1 MVFNFISED
10 GTSGAEDICRCLNN
24 ILNIPEGS
32 IPLARGLGINWRNL
46 SQIPPDLENDI
57 ATEIIE
63 KIEEYE
69 PRVSVNEV
77 TFTYGDEGVAI
88 VNILLVK
95 GEERSEI

>member
-10 GTSGAEDICRCLNN
+10 GTSEAEDIRRCLNN

-32 IPLARGLGINWRNL
+32 IPLNRGLGISWRNL

-69 PRVSVNEV
+69 PRVAVNEV
-77 TFTYGDEGVAI
+77 TFTYGDEGVAVI
-88 VNILLVK
+88 NILLEK
-95 GEERSEI
+95 GGGSSEV